1 MTKKKSSGYNLLA
14 ESSILIK
21 LAFWRP
27 KNITLQKCC
36 VMTVQK
42 RTVGQHWD
50 TKFFLVTSVNKGFF
64 TTFDILLSPKTQ
76 KLQLKF
82 GLASLL
88 KFCSTWYSFIQSRD
102 HMKKKLGT
110 FGSYPGSL
118 QWK

>member
-50 TKFFLVTSVNKGFF
+50 TKFFFGYLCKGFF

-88 KFCSTWYSFIQSRD
+88 KFC
-102 HMKKKLGT
+102 L
-110 FGSYPGSL
+110 SL
-118 QWK
+118 IHI